1 MRRCHRSLRRT
12 ESGPQVPAAGPA
24 APCPPHDVIL
34 STTTCR
40 ISALQGNLSLVRFVL
55 TWEFLMLML
64 AITAAARI
72 LAAFLETK

>member
-12 ESGPQVPAAGPA
+12 ESGPQVPAARPA

-40 ISALQGNLSLVRFVL
+40 ISGLQRNISLVRFVL

-72 LAAFLETK
+72 LAELLETK